1 MLITSQI
8 RANGSIDED
17 YATLTT
23 GQIRAY
29 KSSMK
34 TSRLPTVYDTLTTGQ
49 IKHMDPSKTSTDYA
63 HAIGQIRAYKSRQ
76 AVSLQTAP

>member
-1 MLITSQI
+1 MPITAQI

-34 TSRLPTVYDTLTTGQ
+34 TSRLPTVYATLA
-49 IKHMDPSKTSTDYA
+49 D
-63 HAIGQIRAYKSRQ
+63 GQIRAYGSIKGGGQLPYR
-76 AVSLQTAP
+76 LHLR